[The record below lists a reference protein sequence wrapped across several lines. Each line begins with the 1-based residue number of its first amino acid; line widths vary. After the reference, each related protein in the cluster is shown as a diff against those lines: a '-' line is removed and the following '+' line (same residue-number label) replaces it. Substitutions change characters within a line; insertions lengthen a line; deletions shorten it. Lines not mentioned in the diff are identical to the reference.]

1 AGEILTQAGAT
12 LEIADNGQRAIE
24 RLRSNSSAFDIV
36 LMDVQMPVMDGF
48 TATRIIRN
56 ELQLAIPILAITA
69 GVTEFER
76 EECIASGMNDLIAK
90 PIEADVMLATIERY
104 LPAAKKSF
112 VNDVT
117 E

>member
-1 AGEILTQAGAT
+1 
-12 LEIADNGQRAIE
+12 
-24 RLRSNSSAFDIV
+24 
-36 LMDVQMPVMDGF
+36 MDVQMPVMDGF

-90 PIEADVMLATIERY
+90 PIEADVMLATIQRY
-104 LPAAKKSF
+104 LPTAKKS
-112 VNDVT
+112 VTGDIAENARTNDAVKYQQPPDARKFNI
-117 E
+117 EKLMAMGG